1 MQDKIIYTA
10 IIRKKKSVLCEYTE
24 YSGKFAQITKKV
36 LQILNS
42 VDNPSTYRATFSF
55 GKYQFTLLFDNAI
68 YYLAMSNKISI
79 NSYQENYLFAFV
91 YKLSVH
97 LKNIYTIDHLSKCH
111 PYSLTDFVNV
121 IEENSSFFNKK
132 SKNKFEDFIQRAV
145 DIEVEKEF
153 YKKRYECDIDFAIMA
168 PEEVHEDNPKDFDPV
183 EIRASTYIKYKIPQE
198 QKENNQILDTSLN
211 SSMSEYCESFVTT
224 GEHNINVKKRFSCCK
239 WIILIGL
246 VLCVIGITLGAL
258 FGAKVI

>member
-55 GKYQFTLLFDNAI
+55 GKYQFTMLFDNAI
-68 YYLAMSNKISI
+68 YYLAMSNMIGI
-79 NSYQENYLFAFV
+79 NSQQENYLFAFV
-91 YKLSVH
+91 YKLSIN
-97 LKNIYTIDHLSKCH
+97 LKNLYPIDHLSKCH
-111 PYSLTDFVNV
+111 PYSLTEFVKV
-121 IEENSSFFNKK
+121 IEENSTFYNKK
-132 SKNKFEDFIQRAV
+132 TKNKFEEFIQSAV

-153 YKKRYECDIDFAIMA
+153 NRKKYECEFDFAIMA
-168 PEEVHEDNPKDFDPV
+168 PEEVHEDNPKDFDPS

-198 QKENNQILDTSLN
+198 QKETTPIIDVSLN
-211 SSMSEYCESFVTT
+211 SSMSEYTQTFVTS
-224 GEHNINVKKRFSCCK
+224 EDQSINVKKRFSCCK
-239 WIILIGL
+239 WLILIGL
-246 VLCVIGITLGAL
+246 ILCVTGITLGAL